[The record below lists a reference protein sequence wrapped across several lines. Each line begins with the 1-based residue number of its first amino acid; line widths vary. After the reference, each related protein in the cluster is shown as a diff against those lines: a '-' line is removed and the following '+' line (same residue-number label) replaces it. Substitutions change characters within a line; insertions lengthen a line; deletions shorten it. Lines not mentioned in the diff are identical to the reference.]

1 MFLSFRWSFSCPLFC
16 YLFKCLTYFSLLP
29 KPKFITTVFYNDLQ
43 LSLSWFSF
51 LLIDFSRL
59 PLLYSTFFLN
69 KLTYHRFLFWRENVA
84 YDTLV
89 MPSFN
94 VTKNGLL
101 KGRFP
106 IFAKSQ
112 VLLYPLLSYS
122 CFGKI
127 SAVASIL
134 YNISYDKG
142 KGFYVQIHEAL
153 QLATFDS
160 NFTCGC
166 NISCDGCCGSTSNI
180 LQNQLVYKCISGN
193 CWNIWVC

>member
-1 MFLSFRWSFSCPLFC
+1 MS
-16 YLFKCLTYFSLLP
+16 
-29 KPKFITTVFYNDLQ
+29 
-43 LSLSWFSF
+43 
-51 LLIDFSRL
+51 
-59 PLLYSTFFLN
+59 
-69 KLTYHRFLFWRENVA
+69 
-84 YDTLV
+84 
-89 MPSFN
+89 SFN

-153 QLATFDS
+153 QLATTDS

-166 NISCDGCCGSTSNI
+166 NIYAMDVVEAPPTYFRTNWFTNAFWEIVETYGYVNI
-180 LQNQLVYKCISGN
+180 RFYV
-193 CWNIWVC
+193 